1 MSLLLQQILV
11 GVLVAGAAVFSAWRL
26 ASVAT
31 RLRMLQRLD
40 AVPGVRALRWY
51 ARLRERTLARSTA
64 ACGGCS
70 QAPRHAPGEP
80 SALKPGAASPN
91 QKHGVLRR

>member
-11 GVLVAGAAVFSAWRL
+11 GVVVAASAVFSAWRL

-40 AVPGVRALRWY
+40 AVPGVRALPWL
-51 ARLRERTLARSTA
+51 ARLRERTLARQLS

-70 QAPRHAPGEP
+70 QAPRHAPGDTP
-80 SALKPGAASPN
+80 ALKPDPASPN
-91 QKHGVLRR
+91 QTPGALRR